1 METPTEPAE
10 AAARSFSALLWS
22 SLIVPLSSLIRLLA
36 ENAAIWANG
45 GMGNPVLL
53 GKNSWKFGG
62 GGGGRIFLR
71 YSVLECGNLDVIVA

>member
-1 METPTEPAE
+1 
-10 AAARSFSALLWS
+10 
-22 SLIVPLSSLIRLLA
+22 
-36 ENAAIWANG
+36 
-45 GMGNPVLL
+45 MGNPVLL